1 MDYKATLHLPK
12 TTFPMKGNLPQT
24 EPSVQARWEEG
35 RLYEKLLKARK
46 GSPTFILHDGPPYA
60 NGDIHMGHA
69 LNKVLK
75 DFVVRYRILRGNP
88 APFVPGWDCHGL
100 PIEYQLM
107 KELKVTKQEVDTV
120 DFRRKARAYALKYV
134 SIQRDQFKRLGVLG
148 DWENPYL
155 TLRPEYV
162 AAALRVLKTLL
173 ERGFIYRAR
182 RPVNWCW
189 SCETALAEAEVEYEQ
204 HTSPSIFVKF
214 ELTPESKRKLIPPQ
228 VDVDR
233 VYLVIWTTTPWTLM
247 GNVAVAVHPEF
258 EYAYRRVGPNEVWV
272 TAAQL
277 PEGSLRDLGWDAAS
291 CPVEKTIRGKDL
303 LGKRY
308 RRPFIQ
314 REGQVVLADYVSQ
327 EEGTGLVHIA
337 PGFGAEDYATAK
349 QYGLEVLAPV
359 DGKGQFV
366 GLGQEVSEWNGQMVQ
381 EANPAIIRRLDESK
395 VLVKATE
402 VEHPYPHCW
411 RCRQPII
418 FRATDQWFLK
428 IEHADL
434 RKKLLRVI
442 EKEVTWIPPEGKERM
457 LGMVAH
463 RPDWCLSRQR
473 LWGIPIPAVICQGCG
488 KAHLDP
494 QVIENFARSL
504 EAGPAG
510 VETDPG
516 GSPAERDIP
525 GQKLQGTDRW
535 FTEPVTRWLPPG
547 FTCDCGKADC
557 SFERGTDILDVWF
570 DSGVSHEAVLKRWE
584 NLTHPADLY
593 VEGSDQHRGWFQV
606 SLITGLA
613 LSGKAPYRG
622 VLTHGFVVDGE
633 GRKMSKSLGN
643 VIAPGEVVSSFGADV
658 LRLWVASADYAED
671 VRVSTTILSQA
682 AEVYRK
688 IRNTLRFCL
697 ANVSD
702 LDRTTMVPGTH
713 GEAKR
718 DADGARHRLEEQ
730 ERWILSQLK
739 KLVEGVTQAYDEYA
753 YHRVVK
759 AVHEFCTVRLSN
771 FYLDFIKDRL
781 YTSLLNDPKRRSIQ
795 TALVQIAQT
804 LIRLIAPILP
814 MTAQEAWEALRGER
828 DQGEE
833 MDLALYDWPDLNSFP
848 EDPALEE
855 IWDRLFQVRDQAMK
869 ALEKAR
875 ETGLIGD
882 ALEAELEIIVGEE
895 EWSRFLESH
904 EEPLGTLCIVS
915 ALKVTRGK
923 TEGPFAFQVRK
934 APGEKCQRCWMR
946 LPSVGKSAEHPSLCC
961 RCVEVVAKMVRHGIL

>member
-24 EPSVQARWEEG
+24 ESSVQARWEES

-75 DFVVRYRILRGNP
+75 DFVVRYRTLRGNSV
-88 APFVPGWDCHGL
+88 PFVPGWDCHGL

-107 KELKVTKQEVDTV
+107 KELKVTKHEVDTV
-120 DFRRKARAYALKYV
+120 DFRRKASAYALKYV
-134 SIQRDQFKRLGVLG
+134 SVQRDQFKRLGLLG
-148 DWENPYL
+148 DWEHPYL
-155 TLRPEYV
+155 TLKPEYV
-162 AAALRVLKTLL
+162 AAALRVLKLL
-173 ERGFIYRAR
+173 VQRGFIHRAC

-189 SCETALAEAEVEYEQ
+189 SCETALAEAEVEYEP
-204 HTSPSIFVKF
+204 HTSPSIYVKF
-214 ELTPESKRKLIPPQ
+214 ALDRGTYLI
-228 VDVDR
+228 V
-233 VYLVIWTTTPWTLM
+233 WTTTPWTLM

-272 TAAQL
+272 TAEHL
-277 PEGSLRDLGWDAAS
+277 PEDSLRDLGWDADS
-291 CPVEKTIRGKDL
+291 RPIEKRIRGKDL

-308 RRPFIQ
+308 RHPFLR
-314 REGQVVLADYVSQ
+314 REGQVVLADYVSR

-337 PGFGAEDYATAK
+337 PGFGAEDYATGK
-349 QYGLEVLAPV
+349 EYGLEVLAPV
-359 DGKGQFV
+359 DGKGRFV
-366 GLGQEVSEWNGQMVQ
+366 GLSQEVSDLNGQMVQ
-381 EANPAIIRRLDESK
+381 EANPAIIRRLEEAK
-395 VLVKATE
+395 ALVKATE

-411 RCRQPII
+411 RCHRPII

-428 IEHADL
+428 VEHEGL
-434 RKKLLRVI
+434 RQRLLEVVER
-442 EKEVTWIPPEGKERM
+442 EVTWIPPEGKGRM
-457 LGMVAH
+457 LGMVRS

-494 QVIENFARSL
+494 QVIENFAR
-504 EAGPAG
+504 G

-516 GSPAERDIP
+516 GSDC
-525 GQKLQGTDRW
+525 W

-547 FTCDCGKADC
+547 FTCGCGKGDS

-584 NLTHPADLY
+584 HLTHPADLY

-606 SLITGLA
+606 SLITGVA

-643 VIAPGEVVSSFGADV
+643 VIAPGEVVASFGADV
-658 LRLWVASADYAED
+658 LRLWVASADYAQD
-671 VRVSTTILSQA
+671 IRLSAAILSQV

-702 LDRTTMVPGTH
+702 LEPTEPLTLSAWH
-713 GEAKR
+713 L
-718 DADGARHRLEEQ
+718 LEDE
-730 ERWILSQLK
+730 ERWILLQLK
-739 KLVEGVTQAYDEYA
+739 KLVEGVTQAYDGYTH
-753 YHRVVK
+753 HRVVK

-781 YTSLLNDPKRRSIQ
+781 YTSLANDPKRRSIQ

-814 MTAQEAWEALRGER
+814 MTAQEAWEALRGQR
-828 DQGEE
+828 DQAEE
-833 MDLALYDWPDLNSFP
+833 LDLALYDWPDLNSFP

-875 ETGLIGD
+875 ETGLLGD
-882 ALEAELEIIVGEE
+882 ALEAELEIVVGEE

-904 EEPLGTLCIVS
+904 QETLMTLCIVS

-923 TEGPFAFQVRK
+923 AEGPFTFQVRK
-934 APGEKCQRCWMR
+934 APGEKCQRCWMH
-946 LPSVGKSAEHPSLCC
+946 LPSVGKSMEHPALCH
-961 RCVEVVAKMVRHGIL
+961 RCVEVVERIA